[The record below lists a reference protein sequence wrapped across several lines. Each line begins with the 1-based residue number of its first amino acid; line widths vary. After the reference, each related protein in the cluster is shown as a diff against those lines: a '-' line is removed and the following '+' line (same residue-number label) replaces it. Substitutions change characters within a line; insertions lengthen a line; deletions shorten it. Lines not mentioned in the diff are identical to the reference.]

1 MAKMLVLDTEH
12 TNREEKSEITEL
24 GYVIVDL
31 ETKKVEKHISYILYD
46 TEAKPLTNR
55 YYIRKYSNVKQL
67 IENRKIIIT
76 STKKAIKAFERDL
89 RKADILVGYNLISD
103 LDVINLVCDR
113 LGFNSSVNNK
123 QYIDIYFNSIWHLRN
138 DEKYFNFC
146 LEDEIEHF
154 SPAQR
159 MRFTQDLVYKYLFNE
174 ERKSHHVAYLDCR
187 DTLLIMDKLAQIGK
201 IKKGL
206 RFKMYNYNKTM
217 NI

>member
-12 TNREEKSEITEL
+12 TNKEENSEITEL
-24 GYVIVDL
+24 GYIIVDL
-31 ETKKVEKHISYILYD
+31 ETKKVEKHVSYILYN

-67 IENRKIIIT
+67 IENRNIIIT
-76 STKKAIKAFERDL
+76 NTKKGIKAFERDL
-89 RKADILVGYNLISD
+89 RKVEILVGYNLISD
-103 LDVINLVCDR
+103 LDIINLVCDR

-123 QYIDIYFNSIWHLRN
+123 QYIDIYFNAIWHLRN
-138 DEKYFNFC
+138 NKEYINFC
-146 LEDEIEHF
+146 LEDKTNHF
-154 SPAQR
+154 SPAKR

-174 ERKSHHVAYLDCR
+174 ERKGHHVAYLDCR
-187 DTLLIMDKLAQIGK
+187 DTLLIMGKLSQMGK

-206 RFKMYNYNKTM
+206 RSKMYNYNEIM